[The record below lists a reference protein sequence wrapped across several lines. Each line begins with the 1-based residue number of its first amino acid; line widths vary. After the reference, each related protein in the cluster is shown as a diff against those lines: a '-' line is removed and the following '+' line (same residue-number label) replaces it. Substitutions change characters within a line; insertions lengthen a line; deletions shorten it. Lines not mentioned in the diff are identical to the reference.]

1 MDSPHTHPSS
11 PPSSPS
17 SSSLVPRR
25 GRPAGVVA
33 VRTGLVCGFLAG
45 VLLVLVA
52 ARWPPLMSLDHS
64 VADALHGRAVAE
76 PGAVRVNRVLTD
88 WVWDPWTMRALIA
101 VAFIVLWWHGARLLA
116 VWVAATSALTSLV
129 QQGMKAAVGRERP
142 RWTDPVDSAHYASFP
157 SGHVLTAMVTCGLLV
172 WLLHMYGARPALLRA
187 VETAAVIS
195 VIGVGFT
202 RLYLGVHWLSDV
214 LGGLLLGVTAVA
226 FSAAGYAVLSRRS

>member
-1 MDSPHTHPSS
+1 
-11 PPSSPS
+11 
-17 SSSLVPRR
+17 
-25 GRPAGVVA
+25 
-33 VRTGLVCGFLAG
+33 
-45 VLLVLVA
+45 
-52 ARWPPLMSLDHS
+52 
-64 VADALHGRAVAE
+64 VAE